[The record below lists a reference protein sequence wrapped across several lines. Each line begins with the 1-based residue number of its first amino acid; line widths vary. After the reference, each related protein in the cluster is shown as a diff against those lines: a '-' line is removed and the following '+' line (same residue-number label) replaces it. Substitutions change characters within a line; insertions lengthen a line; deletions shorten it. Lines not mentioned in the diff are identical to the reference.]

1 MKKTVKYIFLVLIIL
16 FSSGCSTH
24 FYILQTLD
32 NGALACEG
40 NTCDTYTTTHCGQ
53 YGCYSNRHQP
63 LLVFIDKIDGIEY
76 YDGLIFELPKNL
88 DVYQDVLYQYVNT
101 NGARKTIPHWIFV
114 NKKKNNTD

>member
-1 MKKTVKYIFLVLIIL
+1 MKYIFLDLLIL
-16 FSSGCSTH
+16 FSSSCVTR

-40 NTCDTYTTTHCGQ
+40 DICDIYTSTYCNR
-53 YGCYSNRHQP
+53 YGCFSDRHQP

-88 DVYQDVLYQYVNT
+88 DVYQDGLYQYVNT

-114 NKKKNNTD
+114 DTKKNNTD